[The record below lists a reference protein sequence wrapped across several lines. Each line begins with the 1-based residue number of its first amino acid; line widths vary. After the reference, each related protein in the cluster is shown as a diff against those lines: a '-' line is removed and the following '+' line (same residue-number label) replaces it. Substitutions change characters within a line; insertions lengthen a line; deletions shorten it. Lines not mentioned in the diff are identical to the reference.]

1 MNQVVNN
8 TGVVS
13 DLISICANARCL
25 LHHYIYSNP
34 EYIEKFKEILSRHIA
49 YLQMD
54 YNPYEKCFTI
64 KIKKTSLK
72 KVAGFEHSTIFY
84 YNLLNHVLQTFL
96 VELRD
101 PILGFMKDVYGS
113 NAIQVY
119 LFLVHGAS
127 AINILNVECYGDNIL
142 KIHL

>member
-34 EYIEKFKEILSRHIA
+34 EYIEIFKNILSRYIPC
-49 YLQMD
+49 LQMD
-54 YNPYEKCFTI
+54 YNSYEKCFTI

-84 YNLLNHVLQTFL
+84 YKVLNFALQSFL
-96 VELRD
+96 VTLEK
-101 PILGFMKDVYGS
+101 PILGFMREVYGA
-113 NAIQVY
+113 NATQIYV
-119 LFLVHGAS
+119 FLVHGTS